1 MLAAAKDEAV
11 FSLAASLFASENSRL
26 GSATS
31 TNELHRAFPF
41 VNSNTATGMDV
52 CLYDDGRGSRSTGK
66 ERDAESGLDYFGA
79 RYYGSALGRFTSPD
93 EFKGGFENL
102 NGTPAFSPGP
112 IGYADLND
120 PQTLNMYV
128 YTRNN
133 PLRYVDPDGHDIWD
147 YLLGVGNAFSS
158 DNLGG
163 AGRTSGGNEDFRLGQ
178 TVGDAVATIT
188 GSIEVLTGGG
198 EAVATSPAALT
209 GVGALVPAAGVAE
222 AAHGATTV
230 AVAGEHLVA
239 AAGKLVQSAKGPG
252 TVPPGE
258 RDPKRSATD
267 KEKAQMRAEQK
278 GNCAHCG
285 EPLGDEKGIA
295 HHDPVRHADGGKDM
309 KLTRSDCHKEL
320 HGCGS

>member
-1 MLAAAKDEAV
+1 MHFALVPPTLSYNRSMLAAAKDETV

-31 TNELHRAFPF
+31 TNELHRAFRF
-41 VNSNTATGMDV
+41 ANSNTATGLDV
-52 CLYDDGRGSRSTGK
+52 CLYDEGRGSRSTGK

-112 IGYADLND
+112 IGYADLTD

-133 PLRYVDPDGHDIWD
+133 PLRYIDPDGHDIWD
-147 YLLGVGNAFSS
+147 YLTGVGNAFSS

-188 GSIEVLTGGG
+188 GSIEVLGGGG
-198 EAVATSPAALT
+198 EAVVTSPAALT
-209 GVGALVPAAGVAE
+209 GVGALAPAAGVASC
-222 AAHGATTV
+222 AARGCDGCCCGWASRS
-230 AVAGEHLVA
+230 G
-239 AAGKLVQSAKGPG
+239 GGQSIGCSRH
-252 TVPPGE
+252 E
-258 RDPKRSATD
+258 FLRS
-267 KEKAQMRAEQK
+267 
-278 GNCAHCG
+278 
-285 EPLGDEKGIA
+285 GD
-295 HHDPVRHADGGKDM
+295 
-309 KLTRSDCHKEL
+309 
-320 HGCGS
+320 